1 MQIKTDFYIIKFAF
15 MIRYES
21 TAQLTIE
28 EFKTPFQTSL
38 LPDNRWVTLSK
49 IVPWDKFASIY
60 ISKMD
65 TAFGRPGVSPRVVLG
80 ALIIKHI
87 EKLDDRGV
95 ILSIQENP
103 YMQFFVGLKEFSPH
117 PVFDPS
123 LFVEI
128 RKRIGANVF
137 DSLNVELIKSV
148 TNEHDQKHN
157 EKQKNDVELPPN
169 KGKLQADATVADQYI
184 AYPTD
189 NGLLNEC
196 RKQCEK
202 FIDKLYR
209 LNDKKGTK
217 PRTYRKVIDKAYL
230 SYSKTKKKR
239 KSAHRKMTRRLL
251 ECVKRDI
258 NYINTM
264 LDKFEAENRPFPF
277 KHKEQQMFWI
287 INTCYEQQ
295 KTMYDDKIH
304 SHPHRIVSIYQP
316 HVRAIP
322 RGKTKSQIEFGSKLG
337 VSLDHGFARI
347 DTFSWDVYNE
357 GGDLVKQVEAYR
369 KLHGYYP
376 ELVQVDKIY
385 ATRENRQWLKSKN
398 IRITATPLGRPT
410 QKIKE
415 TAYQK
420 RKKKKEAAERNH
432 IEGKFGQG
440 KNGYNLN
447 QVRATLKDTS
457 ESWVA
462 CIFFIMNLIN
472 LEKNFFSGSNFY
484 YFCKNMLAIRV
495 FQRIEDYRTFILFKI
510 DEISLSFLES
520 RYEIQLI

>member
-1 MQIKTDFYIIKFAF
+1 

-60 ISKMD
+60 ISKMN
-65 TAFGRPGVSPRVVLG
+65 TTFGRPGVSPRAVLG
-80 ALIIKHI
+80 AMIIKHI

-95 ILSIQENP
+95 ILAIQENP
-103 YMQFFVGLKEFSPH
+103 YMQFFVGLNEFSPH
-117 PVFDPS
+117 PIFDPS
-123 LFVEI
+123 LFVEV
-128 RKRIGANVF
+128 RKRISANVF
-137 DSLNVELIKSV
+137 DILNVELIKSV
-148 TNEHDQKHN
+148 TTEDDQKHN
-157 EKQKNDVELPPN
+157 EKRKNEDDLPPN
-169 KGKLQADATVADQYI
+169 KGKLQADATVADQHI

-196 RKQCEK
+196 RKQCEN
-202 FIDKLYR
+202 FIDTLYDK
-209 LNDKKGTK
+209 NDKKGVK
-217 PRTYRKVIDKAYL
+217 PRTYRKVINKAFL

-239 KSAHRKMTRRLL
+239 KSAHRKMTRKLL

-258 NYINTM
+258 NHINKM
-264 LDKFEAENRPFPF
+264 LDQWEAEGKPFPL
-277 KHKEQQMFWI
+277 KHKEQQLFWV
-287 INTCYEQQ
+287 INTCYQQQ
-295 KTMYDDKIH
+295 KEMYDSNTH
-304 SHPHRIVSIYQP
+304 SHPHRIVNIFQP

-322 RGKTKSQIEFGSKLG
+322 RGKTKAQIEFGSKLG

-357 GGDLVKQVEAYR
+357 GNDLIKQVEAY
-369 KLHGYYP
+369 KELHGHYP

-385 ATRENRQWLKSKN
+385 ATRANRKWLKSKN
-398 IRITATPLGRPT
+398 IRITASSLGRPSPKN
-410 QKIKE
+410 QE
-415 TAYQK
+415 TAYLK

-447 QVRATLKDTS
+447 QIRATLKSTS

-472 LEKNFFSGSNFY
+472 LEKNFFSCIKLSCLYRYLIAIVMHEDLKILPILETEEGST
-484 YFCKNMLAIRV
+484 L
-495 FQRIEDYRTFILFKI
+495 
-510 DEISLSFLES
+510 LS
-520 RYEIQLI
+520 YAKC

>member
-1 MQIKTDFYIIKFAF
+1 

-38 LPDNRWVTLSK
+38 LADNRWVTLSK

-60 ISKMD
+60 ISKMNA
-65 TAFGRPGVSPRVVLG
+65 TFGRPSISPRVVLG
-80 ALIIKHI
+80 AMIIKHI

-95 ILSIQENP
+95 ILAIQENP
-103 YMQFFVGLKEFSPH
+103 YMQFFVGLKEFSPQAI
-117 PVFDPS
+117 FDPS

-137 DSLNVELIKSV
+137 DALNVEMIKSIS
-148 TNEHDQKHN
+148 EEEDQKHN
-157 EKQKNDVELPPN
+157 KKQKDKDKLPPN
-169 KGKLQADATVADQYI
+169 KGKLQADATVADQHI

-202 FIDKLYR
+202 IIDLLYEK
-209 LNDKKGTK
+209 DPKKGVK
-217 PRTYRKVIDKAYL
+217 PRTYRKVLDKAFL

-239 KSAHRKMTRRLL
+239 KSAHRKMTRKLL
-251 ECVKRDI
+251 ECVNRNVNHI
-258 NYINTM
+258 NKM
-264 LDKFEAENRPFPF
+264 LDKWEADGKSFPL
-277 KHKEQQMFWI
+277 KHKEQQLFWV

-295 KTMYDDKIH
+295 KAMYDNNIH
-304 SHPHRIVSIYQP
+304 SHPHRIVSIFQP

-322 RGKTKSQIEFGSKLG
+322 RGKTKAQVEFGSKLG

-347 DTFSWDVYNE
+347 GTFSWDVYNE
-357 GGDLVKQVEAYR
+357 GGDLIKQVEPYR
-369 KLHGYYP
+369 ELHGYYP

-385 ATRENRQWLKSKN
+385 ATRKNRKWLKDRG
-398 IRITATPLGRPT
+398 IRITASPLGRPV
-410 QKIKE
+410 QKQHE
-415 TAYQK
+415 TAHQK
-420 RKKKKEAAERNH
+420 WKKKKEAAERNH

-447 QVRATLKDTS
+447 KIRATLKKTS
-457 ESWVA
+457 ESWIA
-462 CIFFIMNLIN
+462 CIFFIMNLLN
-472 LEKNFFSGSNFY
+472 LEKNFFSGPVLGYFY
-484 YFCKNMLAIRV
+484 KSLLAIV
-495 FQRIEDYRTFILFKI
+495 IPLSIVDLKKVNILKI
-510 DEISLSFLES
+510 DKESLVLSII
-520 RYEIQLI
+520 RC

>member
-1 MQIKTDFYIIKFAF
+1 MQTKVELEVIKFAF

-21 TAQLTIE
+21 STQLTIE

-65 TAFGRPGVSPRVVLG
+65 AAFGRPGVCPRVVLG

-103 YMQFFVGLKEFSPH
+103 YMQFFIGLKEFSPY
-117 PVFDPS
+117 PVFDAS

-137 DSLNVELIKSV
+137 DSLNVELIKYV
-148 TNEHDQKHN
+148 TNEDDQKHN
-157 EKQKNDVELPPN
+157 KKQKDDDNLPPN

-189 NGLLNEC
+189 SGLLNEC

-202 FIDKLYR
+202 LIDKLYEK
-209 LNDKKGTK
+209 NDKKGTK
-217 PRTYRKVIDKAYL
+217 PRTYRRVMNKAFL

-239 KSAHRKMTRRLL
+239 KSAHRKMTRKLL
-251 ECVKRDI
+251 ECVKRDM
-258 NYINTM
+258 NHINTM
-264 LDKFEAENRPFPF
+264 LDQWESEGKSFPL

-295 KTMYDDKIH
+295 KAMYDNNVH
-304 SHPHRIVSIYQP
+304 SHPHRIVSIFQP

-369 KLHGYYP
+369 ELHGYYP

-385 ATRENRQWLKSKN
+385 ATRANRKWLKN
-398 IRITATPLGRPT
+398 NNVRLTASPLGRPAKKL
-410 QKIKE
+410 QE
-415 TAYQK
+415 TAHQK

-447 QVRATLKDTS
+447 EIRATLKATS

-472 LEKNFFSGSNFY
+472 LEKNFFSGFGIY
-484 YFCKNMLAIRV
+484 CFCKNMLVIKV
-495 FQRIEDYRTFILFKI
+495 SQRIEDFWSFILLKI
-510 DEISLSFLES
+510 DERSLSILKIS
-520 RYEIQLI
+520 CEIR